1 MDALRRS
8 WQYLPM
14 PPLIWPPDSDFKS
27 GGERELEVLQKVLT
41 EKDPLLANVR
51 FTERGGATFE
61 QVPISFF

>member
-1 MDALRRS
+1 
-8 WQYLPM
+8 M